1 MPNRHAPLARGLL
14 AVVVAGGLALA
25 GCGDESSPTSA
36 GTTLAGA
43 GDAASRAFPVTI
55 EHKFGRTEIP
65 AQPTRVLSL
74 GFQEHDAIFALGV
87 TPIAVRFWFGDE
99 SDAIFPWAEDEAAG
113 ATPEILNMTFGE
125 LNFEKI
131 AGLRPDLI
139 LGVYSGITDKEYETL
154 SKIAPTV
161 AQTDDYVDFGVP
173 WQDMTRTVGRAL
185 GRSARAEE
193 LVDELEGRFAGL
205 REQNPG
211 FAGKS
216 LAVATY
222 SGGGE
227 EAGFFASEDPRSR
240 FFTSLG
246 FVVPPALD
254 KIAGDEFF
262 GRISRERLDVL
273 DTDVLVWDQLQY
285 VEGGRATIE
294 GDPLVQQLDVMRDRR
309 AVFLEGDLENA
320 FAFNS
325 VLSLPFVLDNLLPM
339 LTAAV
344 SSA

>member
-1 MPNRHAPLARGLL
+1 MGRGRGRGRHA
-14 AVVVAGGLALA
+14 
-25 GCGDESSPTSA
+25 GDP
-36 GTTLAGA
+36 
-43 GDAASRAFPVTI
+43 
-55 EHKFGRTEIP
+55 
-65 AQPTRVLSL
+65 Q
-74 GFQEHDAIFALGV
+74 HDL
-87 TPIAVRFWFGDE
+87 R
-99 SDAIFPWAEDEAAG
+99 
-113 ATPEILNMTFGE
+113 E

-185 GRSARAEE
+185 GRSARAEK

-216 LAVATY
+216 LAVASY

-254 KIAGDEFF
+254 EIAGDEFF
-262 GRISRERLDVL
+262 GRISRERSTCSTPTCWYGTSCSTWKV
-273 DTDVLVWDQLQY
+273 
-285 VEGGRATIE
+285 GGPPSRAI
-294 GDPLVQQLDVMRDRR
+294 PW
-309 AVFLEGDLENA
+309 
-320 FAFNS
+320 
-325 VLSLPFVLDNLLPM
+325 
-339 LTAAV
+339 
-344 SSA
+344 SSSWT